1 MGIDGGIRTKR
12 RIVGFDLHING
23 KTGNIIRTGGVPAI
37 EGIALH
43 AGTGQAAQF
52 ALVIGAL
59 CGRGTGAAVGIKIDN
74 DLCRKS
80 GGGTQADRQHTGQ
93 PRQHPF
99 ELLHSALSFRL
110 SVRRCSPVP

>member
-43 AGTGQAAQF
+43 GGGGQARQLA
-52 ALVIGAL
+52 VGIGAL
-59 CGRGTGAAVGIKIDN
+59 RGRGTDTAVGIKIDD

-99 ELLHSALSFRL
+99 ELLHPALSFRL